1 MKLIG
6 GRKLALGF
14 GFLATSTAIAVIVV
28 FHQATVDWV
37 GLAAFT
43 AAQASGILSLMVGFN
58 AEYKGGA
65 ASPTPPTPPAAPQQ

>member
-1 MKLIG
+1 MKLLG

-14 GFLATSTAIAVIVV
+14 GFLVASTGIALVV
-28 FHQATVDWV
+28 VLRNPTPDWI

-58 AEYKGGA
+58 AEYKSGSITLPHDA
-65 ASPTPPTPPAAPQQ
+65 QPQP